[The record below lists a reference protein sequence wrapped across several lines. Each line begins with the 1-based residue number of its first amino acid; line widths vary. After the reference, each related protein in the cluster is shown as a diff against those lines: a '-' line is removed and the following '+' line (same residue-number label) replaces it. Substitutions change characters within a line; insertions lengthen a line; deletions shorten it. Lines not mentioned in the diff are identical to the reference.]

1 MATEVTVTKE
11 QEFYSWNTAP
21 YTWDG
26 ASFDTWA
33 EAAKQY
39 TLLDCKE
46 TMLIVPLK
54 TIQAEKSLEESVIRL
69 SERHN
74 KTFVLHHTDK
84 IMCTEILA
92 RTTETIRNILE
103 ECFLSSKP
111 SMLTEKPFS
120 ENLMIYQ
127 EQLEKKIDMNLFE
140 RLVVEELL
148 RRTADYRKSIQEA
161 AALTDSN
168 KAIKDIYVNKS
179 ELARL
184 WDAML
189 QNCRGVLS
197 DISITHGSMTL
208 KDFEKQL
215 ITAPGYTPFQDFKV
229 GEYEYQ
235 KALIRLG
242 LESTIEHSQPSVS
255 GVIMHVDIPD
265 TNDRGNVEIT
275 DTAAPTKVYFNK
287 HYYKPPEVKV
297 NLQGG
302 NTGVGVVI
310 PHIVSTDKADIDGRY
325 FEVELLNSTGG
336 RVTGFITWQSIG
348 Y

>member
-1 MATEVTVTKE
+1 MATEVTITKE

-39 TLLDCKE
+39 TLLDCR
-46 TMLIVPLK
+46 
-54 TIQAEKSLEESVIRL
+54 ESVLLLPLRSMQPIKNLAEAAMRL

-74 KTFVLHHTDK
+74 ITFVLQHTDDVVC
-84 IMCTEILA
+84 MDTLT
-92 RTTETIRNILE
+92 RMTETIRNILE

-111 SMLTEKPFS
+111 SMLTEKPFAEDIVMS
-120 ENLMIYQ
+120 Q
-127 EQLEKKIDMNLFE
+127 EQLEKEIDMNLLE
-140 RLVVEELL
+140 RLAVEELL

-161 AALTDSN
+161 AALTDGN
-168 KAIKDIYVNKS
+168 KAFKDIYVNKS

-208 KDFEKQL
+208 KEFAKQL

-229 GEYEYQ
+229 GEYEY
-235 KALIRLG
+235 KEALIRLV

-302 NTGVGVVI
+302 NTGDGVVV
-310 PHIVSTDKADIDGRY
+310 PHIVSTDKANADGRY